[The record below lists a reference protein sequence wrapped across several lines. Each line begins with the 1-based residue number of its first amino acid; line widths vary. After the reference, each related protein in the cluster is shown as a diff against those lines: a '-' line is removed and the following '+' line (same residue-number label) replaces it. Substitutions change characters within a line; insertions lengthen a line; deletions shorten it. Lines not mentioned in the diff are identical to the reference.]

1 MCTLALSR
9 MRWSAL
15 EPATRASFKSLFRSV
30 RTLILFEV
38 RFRTSGDVL
47 EFLDCFPNL
56 AELYFHA
63 VSWEYDSMAPTHT
76 NILAVNLPVAPSSWL
91 AAERGEQQDK
101 MHLTYLFLD
110 PRSSPTL
117 VTEWILNH
125 PSEEKLRTIQLCWR
139 ELDNTK
145 ALSDLLQMSGSS
157 LERLQIEFPEGVP
170 EEGARPVYSQ
180 V

>member
-1 MCTLALSR
+1 M
-9 MRWSAL
+9 
-15 EPATRASFKSLFRSV
+15 

-38 RFRTSGDVL
+38 RFHTSGDVL

-63 VSWEYDSMAPTHT
+63 VSWEYDSMSPTDTH
-76 NILAVNLPVAPSSWL
+76 ILAVNSPVAPSSWL
-91 AAERGEQQDK
+91 AAERGEHKDK

-117 VTEWILNH
+117 VTEWILSH
-125 PSEEKLRTIQLCWR
+125 PPEEKLRTIQLCWR

-157 LERLQIEFPEGVP
+157 LERLQIEFP
-170 EEGARPVYSQ
+170 
-180 V
+180 